1 MRPPRSHPADRS
13 HRGQVLVEF
22 AMVVP
27 IAAFVILGIFSVGLW
42 IFYQQQATN
51 VAREA
56 ARYAAI
62 HSSEAACPTS
72 SWRDPQAPPQSYRP
86 FPLHCDGPANP
97 SDPYPWPRMT
107 DHARSFVWGTDPTE
121 VYVNACWSG
130 YRRPGSDPS
139 ANADWPATESD
150 GAGGVT
156 SNTYVPCTISG
167 LDPVVQTG
175 ALGCGSGMTTVAD
188 DSGSDIPGNQVT
200 AYACFEWAPPMA
212 GFLMIPENVV
222 MKAVVTE
229 VIHDQQ

>member
-1 MRPPRSHPADRS
+1 MRRIRMHAADRP

-27 IAAFVILGIFSVGLW
+27 IAAFGIFGIISAGLW
-42 IFYQQQATN
+42 VFYEQQATN

-62 HSSEAACPTS
+62 HSTEAACPTS

-97 SDPYPWPRMT
+97 ADPYPWPRMT
-107 DHARSFVWGTDPTE
+107 EHARSFVWGTDPTE
-121 VYVNACWSG
+121 VYINACWAG

-139 ANADWPATESD
+139 ANADWPAAEPD
-150 GAGGVT
+150 GSGGVQL
-156 SNTYVPCTISG
+156 NTFMPCTISG
-167 LDPVVQTG
+167 LDPAAQTS
-175 ALGCGSGMTTVAD
+175 ALGCGYGMTTAAD

-212 GFLMIPENVV
+212 GFLLIPETVV